1 MEENENISG
10 SQVSNEGFTNAGVIS
25 LRLDTNPLLEAVE
38 SNLKGSKTIGYKE
51 KEGVFVPVTATVG
64 KPKCNELGVQSIMSW
79 LTPLLSPHTV
89 QGNYKTVD
97 DLNEYLIRLEIDL
110 FSYLMINIHKFDI
123 DEYEIDGI
131 TDMIINTSEPFF
143 TRLIDNKE
151 RESYG
156 QTMVTR
162 EARSLESSGGGFNI
176 FKR

>member
-25 LRLDTNPLLEAVE
+25 LRLDTNPLLESIEA
-38 SNLKGSKTIGYKE
+38 NLKGTKIIGYKE
-51 KEGVFVPVTATVG
+51 NEGAFIPITATIG
-64 KPKCNELGVQSIMSW
+64 RAKCNELGVQSIMTW
-79 LTPLLSPHTV
+79 LTPIISPHTV

-97 DLNEYLIRLEIDL
+97 DLNEYLIRLEID
-110 FSYLMINIHKFDI
+110 FFCYLMINIHKFDI

-131 TDMIINTSEPFF
+131 VDMIINTSEPFF

-156 QTMVTR
+156 QTMVHR
-162 EARSLESSGGGFNI
+162 ESRSMESNGGFNF
-176 FKR
+176 FKK